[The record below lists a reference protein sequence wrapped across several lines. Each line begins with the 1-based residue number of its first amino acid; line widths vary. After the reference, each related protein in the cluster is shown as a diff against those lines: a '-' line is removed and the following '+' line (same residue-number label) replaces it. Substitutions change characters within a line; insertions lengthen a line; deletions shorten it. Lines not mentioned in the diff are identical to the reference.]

1 MIIWIIGLGGSGKTS
16 LAKRLY
22 KTAKPKTDNLVLLD
36 NPEIRNL
43 FGGSDDKKF
52 TPKIR
57 KKLTNRLQKICQLLD
72 RNKSM
77 QFAPSSVLSK
87 TLEERIGN
95 YFLNITKFF

>member
-43 FGGSDDKKF
+43 FGDSDD
-52 TPKIR
+52 
-57 KKLTNRLQKICQLLD
+57 
-72 RNKSM
+72 
-77 QFAPSSVLSK
+77 
-87 TLEERIGN
+87 
-95 YFLNITKFF
+95 

>member
-43 FGGSDDKKF
+43 FGGSDDKTLITF
-52 TPKIR
+52 P
-57 KKLTNRLQKICQLLD
+57 LE
-72 RNKSM
+72 S
-77 QFAPSSVLSK
+77 FSK
-87 TLEERIGN
+87 NL
-95 YFLNITKFF
+95 